1 MHGSGSKQACTCHMV
16 QSVTMGQFQMLLS
29 RFQWK
34 AYMQALAAGKLH
46 IGCHV
51 HQAVSKHARGTWYN
65 P

>member
-1 MHGSGSKQACTCHMV
+1 
-16 QSVTMGQFQMLLS
+16 MGQFQMLLS